1 MDKFIET
8 LEQFH
13 MLSASETVLV
23 ALSGG
28 ADSVSLLHRFVLLR
42 KTRKLTVL
50 AGHVNHSL
58 RGDEA
63 DRDEAFCRTLCEAW
77 SVPFLST
84 RVDVKGEAENTGE
97 SVEECARRLRYA
109 FLEAQAEKHGALL
122 ATAHTADDNLE
133 TVLLN
138 LIRGTGLK
146 GLCGIPPV
154 RGRIIRPLLFCER
167 AEIEA
172 YCKAHGLSY
181 VTDSSNLSGEFAR
194 NQLRL
199 SVTPV
204 LKSLNPSLLSGISRM
219 TRFLREEEELLETL
233 AQNALSAAK
242 RDGGF
247 DAAALAKLPPPLRFR
262 ALAQVAK
269 EAGGSIGAA
278 HEPAVTGILLK
289 GGSTDLPGGV
299 RMTVQCG
306 RLTVDRKKDGQEK
319 PFLPVTALAVP
330 GETKV
335 GGRWICTQKLERNGQ
350 NVYNFLFYHAFD
362 YAKIKG
368 SLRARSRRSGDKL
381 ALSRRNCTKS
391 LKKLFQEANIPPK
404 DRDAVVVVE
413 DDEGIV
419 WVEGFGCDRR
429 VRTTGETNSLLLLDV
444 REEDGL

>member
-1 MDKFIET
+1 MDKFVET

-42 KTRKLTVL
+42 NTRMLTVL
-50 AGHVNHSL
+50 AGHVNHGL

-84 RVDVKGEAENTGE
+84 QVDVKGEAESTGE

-109 FLEAQAEKHGALL
+109 FLEAQAEKHGAVL

-138 LIRGTGLK
+138 LTRGTGLK

-167 AEIEA
+167 TEIEA
-172 YCKAHGLSY
+172 YCEAHGLSY

-219 TRFLREEEELLETL
+219 TRFLREEEALLETL
-233 AQNALSAAK
+233 AQNALSSAK
-242 RDGGF
+242 TDDGF
-247 DAAALAKLPPPLRFR
+247 DAAALAKLPSPLRFR
-262 ALAQVAK
+262 ALVRLAK
-269 EAGGSIGAA
+269 NAGGSIGAA
-278 HEPAVTGILLK
+278 HEPAVTGILLG

-299 RMTVQCG
+299 RMTVRRG
-306 RLTVDRKKDGQEK
+306 RLTVSGREEEEK
-319 PFLPVTALAVP
+319 MSLPVTALAVP
-330 GETKV
+330 GETKI
-335 GGRWICTQKLERNGQ
+335 GGRWICTQKMEQDGQ
-350 NVYNFLFYHAFD
+350 NVYNFLFYPALD

-368 SLRARSRRSGDKL
+368 TLRVRSRRPGDKL
-381 ALSRRNCTKS
+381 TLSRRNCTKS

-404 DRDAVVVVE
+404 DRDAIAVVE

-429 VRTTGETNSLLLLDV
+429 VKATGETISLLLLDV
-444 REEDGL
+444 REENSL